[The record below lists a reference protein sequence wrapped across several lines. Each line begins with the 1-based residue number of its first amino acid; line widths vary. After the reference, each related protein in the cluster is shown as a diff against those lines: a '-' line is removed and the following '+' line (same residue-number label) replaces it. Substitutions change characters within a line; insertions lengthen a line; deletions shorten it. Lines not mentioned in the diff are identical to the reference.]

1 MAIKKGAFELYTQ
14 ERKLPDKGTS
24 SSGKKNHFFD
34 DIDKENNGTKTVH
47 NQFTNGSGQVIV
59 DDFNLLRTHSE
70 QFETNPSS
78 DGESNT
84 VDPLNKPTKLNL
96 SSFDNGSQSV
106 HNRFTIDRDEV
117 EITTDKL
124 LSLKSN
130 VKQHNHE
137 KKLLTSFS
145 KIIGNQREIVIA
157 LYKNIRINKSD
168 MTEELTLEAI
178 AALTGINPKSLK
190 NTLFRLTSAGVI
202 IRADQKVGRGG
213 WVKYQINSEIIE
225 QIQQTEFLTFTKIK
239 R

>member
-14 ERKLPDKGTS
+14 ERKLPDKRTS

-34 DIDKENNGTKTVH
+34 DIDKESNGTQTVH
-47 NQFTNGSGQVIV
+47 NQFTNGSSQVIV
-59 DDFNLLRTHSE
+59 DDCNLLQNQSE
-70 QFETNPSS
+70 QLETNPIL
-78 DGESNT
+78 DGECNADDT
-84 VDPLNKPTKLNL
+84 LNKPRKLNL
-96 SSFDNGSQSV
+96 GSFDNSPQTV
-106 HNRFTIDRDEV
+106 HKRFTSDRSEV

-130 VKQHNHE
+130 AKQHNHE

-157 LYKNIRINKSD
+157 LYKNIRLNKSD
-168 MTEELTLEAI
+168 MTEELTLETI
-178 AALTGINPKSLK
+178 ATLTGINPKSLK

-225 QIQQTEFLTFTKIK
+225 QIQQADFLTFTKIK